1 MSTMTLNP
9 HTLGP
14 TAVDNALTTALS
26 QFDKAANILKLNG
39 GTASMLRVCKREL
52 TVNFPVRMDDGSVLC
67 FTGYRIHHNTSRG
80 PCKGGIRFS
89 PHVSLDEVRALAMW
103 MTWKCAVVNIP
114 YGGAK
119 GGVVVDPKKH
129 SLREIEGITRRYAT
143 EIAMMISPE
152 GDIPAPDMGT
162 NPQIMAWIMDTYSM
176 HHGYSVPAIVT
187 GKPLNIGGS
196 AGRLEATGN
205 GVMFTVRE
213 AFKTYNW
220 DFNKARVA
228 VQGFGNV
235 GSITALSAYDMGCT
249 VVGIT
254 DIEGGLYDPD
264 GINVP
269 ALRDYR
275 KQTGSFKGYPKGKFI
290 TNEELLGIDCDVL
303 IPAALEN
310 QLTAYSA
317 RSVKARMVAEGANGP
332 TTPEGDAVL
341 NDKGIIV
348 IPDILCNA
356 GGVVASYF
364 EWVQDLQQL
373 FWDEDDV
380 TRRLERIMIRSFHDV
395 HDKANQ
401 LKVDMRTGAQ
411 CLGIGR
417 VAEAHLTR
425 GLYP

>member
-1 MSTMTLNP
+1 
-9 HTLGP
+9 
-14 TAVDNALTTALS
+14 
-26 QFDKAANILKLNG
+26 
-39 GTASMLRVCKREL
+39 
-52 TVNFPVRMDDGSVLC
+52 
-67 FTGYRIHHNTSRG
+67 
-80 PCKGGIRFS
+80 
-89 PHVSLDEVRALAMW
+89 
-103 MTWKCAVVNIP
+103 
-114 YGGAK
+114 
-119 GGVVVDPKKH
+119 
-129 SLREIEGITRRYAT
+129 
-143 EIAMMISPE
+143 
-152 GDIPAPDMGT
+152 
-162 NPQIMAWIMDTYSM
+162 
-176 HHGYSVPAIVT
+176 
-187 GKPLNIGGS
+187 
-196 AGRLEATGN
+196 
-205 GVMFTVRE
+205 
-213 AFKTYNW
+213 
-220 DFNKARVA
+220 